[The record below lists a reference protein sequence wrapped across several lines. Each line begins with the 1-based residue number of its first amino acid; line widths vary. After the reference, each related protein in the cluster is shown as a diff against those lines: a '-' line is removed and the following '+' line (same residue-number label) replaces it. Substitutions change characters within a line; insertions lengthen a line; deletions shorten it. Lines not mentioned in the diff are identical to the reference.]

1 MPSPDVT
8 KTSSRLDAAYRKQIL
23 VRFGDCDAAGIVF
36 YPRYLDMFNSLV
48 EDWCREKL
56 DFSFSEI
63 VTHRGW
69 GLPTVH
75 LEVDFVSP
83 SVFGDVLTAVLGV
96 TGIGRTSINLDI
108 VLQGPDGA
116 DRVRGKV
123 VLVVIDRKQG
133 RGIPIP
139 DEVRA
144 KVSQFQITA
153 QSRHQARDA
162 RQQLKKKNE
171 GISRS

>member
-1 MPSPDVT
+1 VPDNASQT
-8 KTSSRLDAAYRKQIL
+8 PKSAYRKQIL

-48 EDWCREKL
+48 EDWCREEL

-63 VTHRGW
+63 VTRRGW

-75 LEVDFVSP
+75 LEVDFVAP
-83 SVFGDVLTAVLGV
+83 SVFGEVLSAMLSVTALGK
-96 TGIGRTSINLDI
+96 TSINLNI
-108 VLQGPDGA
+108 LLQGPDAA

-123 VLVVIDRKQG
+123 TLVVIDRKQH
-133 RGIPIP
+133 RAIPIP

-144 KVSQFQITA
+144 RILNFQPDSNAIPV
-153 QSRHQARDA
+153 RPE
-162 RQQLKKKNE
+162 LKGKQPT
-171 GISRS
+171 

>member
-1 MPSPDVT
+1 VPDNASQSH
-8 KTSSRLDAAYRKQIL
+8 KSAYRKQIL

-48 EDWCREKL
+48 EDWCREEL

-63 VTHRGW
+63 VTRRGW

-75 LEVDFVSP
+75 LEVDFVAP
-83 SVFGDVLTAVLGV
+83 SVFGEVLSAMLSVTALGK
-96 TGIGRTSINLDI
+96 TSINLNI
-108 VLQGPDGA
+108 LLQGPDAA

-123 VLVVIDRKQG
+123 TLVLTDRKEH
-133 RGIPIP
+133 RAIPIP

-144 KVSQFQITA
+144 KILNFQPDSNGVPV
-153 QSRHQARDA
+153 QPE
-162 RQQLKKKNE
+162 LKGKQPT
-171 GISRS
+171 